1 MLSLLSTVRPRS
13 PYRGWYVT
21 AIVALYAFL
30 STLHP
35 GGTGYDQGVGFLT
48 WQSMQKG
55 SPPNYIRAP
64 DPAEISRDVL
74 EFNAWWSPGQY
85 VVPAIFSLFGASLGT
100 GMLLTTILFSV
111 SGVLG
116 YFRLFKQLGFSEG
129 TVSVGCALIVSSAGF
144 ALSFGNY
151 SGGEVLLFGA
161 CPWILSLCLEDKEID
176 HRRAALLVLVFL
188 AGSFL
193 KTSFSVYAL
202 GIVSTLILARA
213 MARGDAD
220 YQDLW
225 WHSVKAIGVF
235 VMFYTIL
242 YLGYLSWGRH
252 PGMPHGFRLSVL
264 GVLVPLSLGPLNALL
279 VADLLERMGFS
290 VNGTR
295 LIHLGGAASLP
306 ALLYLIW
313 KSRRIAPVYKSLALG
328 MSIAYAA
335 VFAYLYLT
343 QTLVSQEARHFVP
356 LGLILI
362 PGVVQIWRESSF
374 RILRVML
381 VVTALVGG
389 VHGLRTF
396 WLLHQQNALSKS
408 IGSLGFAQAGI
419 SAGAL
424 RALRVLDDRLSHGNN
439 LFFVPSPE
447 IAVEIQRNRVFN
459 AHLKSADGRY
469 HGRVDNV
476 FVLVRGDRSS
486 DREEATE
493 LARFVD
499 YAVSEWQRIR
509 LESSSLYFQGTL
521 ELSQIEG
528 WLGDGR
534 KRIP

>member
-1 MLSLLSTVRPRS
+1 
-13 PYRGWYVT
+13 
-21 AIVALYAFL
+21 
-30 STLHP
+30 
-35 GGTGYDQGVGFLT
+35 
-48 WQSMQKG
+48 
-55 SPPNYIRAP
+55 
-64 DPAEISRDVL
+64 
-74 EFNAWWSPGQY
+74 
-85 VVPAIFSLFGASLGT
+85 
-100 GMLLTTILFSV
+100 
-111 SGVLG
+111 
-116 YFRLFKQLGFSEG
+116 
-129 TVSVGCALIVSSAGF
+129 
-144 ALSFGNY
+144 
-151 SGGEVLLFGA
+151 
-161 CPWILSLCLEDKEID
+161 
-176 HRRAALLVLVFL
+176 
-188 AGSFL
+188 
-193 KTSFSVYAL
+193 
-202 GIVSTLILARA
+202 
-213 MARGDAD
+213 
-220 YQDLW
+220 
-225 WHSVKAIGVF
+225 
-235 VMFYTIL
+235 
-242 YLGYLSWGRH
+242 
-252 PGMPHGFRLSVL
+252 VL